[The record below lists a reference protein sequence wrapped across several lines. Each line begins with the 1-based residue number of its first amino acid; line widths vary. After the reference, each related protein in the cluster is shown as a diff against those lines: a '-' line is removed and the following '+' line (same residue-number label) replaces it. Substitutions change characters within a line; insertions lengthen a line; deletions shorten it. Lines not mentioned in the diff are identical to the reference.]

1 MRWTR
6 GLIEGYIEYYDGLK
20 NYQVLPWQV
29 IERIG
34 GQAAV
39 RGEQKFDSP
48 FETQAIMNADFDMAL
63 DKIGKGKWTGFIDD
77 LKFSDYKRFGR
88 LQWVVIAGIIGIED
102 RELEGL
108 GFYSIP
114 QMRGY
119 AYHLMLDRLNG
130 KPHHGTKT
138 QFVAKR
144 LTRCGII

>member
-6 GLIEGYIEYYDGLK
+6 ELIEGYIENYDDLK
-20 NYQVLPWQV
+20 EYQVLPWQV

-34 GQAAV
+34 GRAAV
-39 RGEQKFDSP
+39 RGEMKFESP

-63 DKIGKGKWTGFIDD
+63 DKIGKGKWTGLIDD

-102 RELEGL
+102 YELEGL
-108 GFYSIP
+108 GFYQIP
-114 QMRGY
+114 QLRGR
-119 AYHLMLDRLNG
+119 AYKWMVNCLNG
-130 KPHHGTKT
+130 LPYGV
-138 QFVAKR
+138 QFIAKH